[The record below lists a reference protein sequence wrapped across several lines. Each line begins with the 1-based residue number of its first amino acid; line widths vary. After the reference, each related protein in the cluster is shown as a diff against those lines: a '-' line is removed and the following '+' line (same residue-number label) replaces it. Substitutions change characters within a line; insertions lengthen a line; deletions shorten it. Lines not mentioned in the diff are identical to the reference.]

1 MALNAK
7 QLRFCE
13 EYIVDLNATQAAIR
27 AGYSEKSAKA
37 QGCRLLTYEDVSRTV
52 ARLQQERSHATGITA
67 AYVLEGLKRVHER
80 CLKPEPVMVFDPNQG
95 GLVQAID
102 EDTGR
107 PLFKFDSTGANR
119 ALELLGKHLGIF
131 DDKAGKS
138 ESTSLSELRK
148 VLGE

>member
-1 MALNAK
+1 VALNAK

-27 AGYSEKSAKA
+27 AGYSPKTATV
-37 QGCRLLTYEDVSRTV
+37 QGSRLLTHAEVSHTV

-67 AYVLEGLKRVHER
+67 AYVLQGLKRVHER
-80 CLKPEPVMVFDPNQG
+80 CLKPEPVMVFDPVEKE
-95 GLVQAID
+95 LVQAID
-102 EDTGR
+102 EETGQ

-148 VLGE
+148 ALSD